1 MTQLPY
7 SFFVT
12 TEQVTDFINKS
23 KIGYERVNRNEQL
36 PADLLRALYALN
48 GMDYSSSY
56 YASEWLKEVLQDRF
70 ITCNELNWL
79 SEGGNIVEFISNL
92 IINDLCQDVVNDLLR
107 RKLGRKPNVENIIFK
122 FVKP

>member
-23 KIGYERVNRNEQL
+23 KIGYERVNRNEPL
-36 PADLLRALYALN
+36 PAGLVSALYALN
-48 GMDYSSSY
+48 GMDYSDSY
-56 YASEWLKEVLQDRF
+56 YVSEWVKDALQDRF
-70 ITCNELNWL
+70 ITCDELGRPI
-79 SEGGNIVEFISNL
+79 SESMVEFISNL
-92 IINDLCQDVVNDLLR
+92 IINDLCQDVVNDLVR
-107 RKLGRKPNVENIIFK
+107 RKLDRKPNVQNIIFK

>member
-12 TEQVTDFINKS
+12 PEQVTDFINQS

-36 PADLLRALYALN
+36 PSGLTSALYALN

-56 YASEWLKEVLQDRF
+56 YASEWVKEVLQDRF
-70 ITCNELNWL
+70 ITCDELGRPIGE
-79 SEGGNIVEFISNL
+79 SMVEFISNL
-92 IINDLCQDVVNDLLR
+92 IINDLCQDVVSDLLR

>member
-23 KIGYERVNRNEQL
+23 KIGYERVNRTEPL
-36 PADLLRALYALN
+36 PSGLLTALYQLN
-48 GMDYSSSY
+48 GLNYSDSY
-56 YASEWLKEVLQDRF
+56 FVHQYLKSALQDRF
-70 ITCNELNWL
+70 ITCDELGRPVGE
-79 SEGGNIVEFISNL
+79 SMVEFISNL
-92 IINDLCQDVVNDLLR
+92 IINDLCQDVVSDLLR
-107 RKLGRKPNVENIIFK
+107 RKLGRKPNIQNIIFN

>member
-12 TEQVTDFINKS
+12 TEQVTDFINQS

-48 GMDYSSSY
+48 AANYKHSFY
-56 YASEWLKEVLQDRF
+56 VTEWLKEVLQDRF

>member
-12 TEQVTDFINKS
+12 PEQVTDFINQS

-36 PADLLRALYALN
+36 PADLLRALYPLN
-48 GMDYSSSY
+48 AANYKHSFY
-56 YASEWLKEVLQDRF
+56 VSEWLKSVLKDRF
-70 ITCNELNWL
+70 ITCDELGRPIGSNM
-79 SEGGNIVEFISNL
+79 VEFISNL

-107 RKLGRKPNVENIIFK
+107 RKLGCKPNVENIIFK

>member
-12 TEQVTDFINKS
+12 PEQVTDFINES
-23 KIGYERVNRNEQL
+23 KIGYERVNRNEPL
-36 PADLLRALYALN
+36 PSGLTSALYALN

-56 YASEWLKEVLQDRF
+56 YASEWLKDELQERF
-70 ITCNELNWL
+70 ITCDELGRPIGE
-79 SEGGNIVEFISNL
+79 SMVEFISNL
-92 IINDLCQDVVNDLLR
+92 IINDLCQDVVNDLVR
-107 RKLGRKPNVENIIFK
+107 RKLDRKPNVQNIIFK

>member
-12 TEQVTDFINKS
+12 TEQVTDFINQS

-36 PADLLRALYALN
+36 PTELTMALYTLN
-48 GMDYSSSY
+48 SMDYLNSY
-56 YASEWLKEVLQDRF
+56 YASEWLNEVLQDRF
-70 ITCNELNWL
+70 ITCDELGRPIG
-79 SEGGNIVEFISNL
+79 ENIVEFVSNL
-92 IINDLCQDVVNDLLR
+92 IINDLCQDVVNDLVR
-107 RKLGRKPNVENIIFK
+107 TKLGRKPNVENIIFK